1 MDDDRDLCAYL
12 YVLGVPGG
20 PHKIGY
26 SYRPEARVKAMIREG
41 HQGVFLAGQWPVG
54 ARIVQAAER
63 YVHWLLRDR
72 HLKNE
77 WFNVTRDEA
86 EDAVQK
92 AMRPDIIASLDR
104 YDLIPPL
111 TQPDKG
117 LRYGEYVRTKFPAG
131 TRSRIISLLRPGE
144 QQADLFRAAVEAEL
158 TRREREKPKG

>member
-1 MDDDRDLCAYL
+1 MAEERDLCAYL

-26 SYRPEARVKAMIREG
+26 SYRPEARVKAMAREG

-77 WFNVTRDEA
+77 WFNVTREEA
-86 EDAVQK
+86 EDAVRR
-92 AMRPDIIASLDR
+92 AMTPEVLNSLDR
-104 YDLIPPL
+104 YDMIPPL

-117 LRYGEYVRTKFPAG
+117 LKYGEYVRTKFPAG
-131 TRSRIISLLRPGE
+131 TRGRIVAALNPGE
-144 QQADLFRAAVEAEL
+144 QQADMFREAVEAEL
-158 TRREREKPKG
+158 RRREKAR